1 VTIVETHTIF
11 MMLGYLFFI
20 GLFCFISNHVTH
32 TISDF
37 VLGGRSLSGPVAA
50 MGACA
55 SDMSSWLVMALPAV
69 AWMWGWQA
77 LWVPLGLV
85 IGSYCNW
92 TFVAARLRIYTEL
105 LDDALTIP
113 DYLVRRFED
122 GKGILRMISA
132 LVVLIFFVGYSASGL
147 VAASL
152 LVHTVFALTY
162 LHALI
167 LITIIFTLYT
177 VLGGFL
183 AISWVDFFQ
192 GTLVFISVLLLLAAL
207 HAYFPAWHAWP
218 EFLNRQQPAKLG
230 APHVFS
236 LEQTS
241 QGVIAW
247 LSKIAWGL
255 GYFGQVHILVRFM
268 AIKHVKQLSSAKWIA
283 IFWMTVAM
291 LVIVVLGLLGYAI
304 FMPDHANF
312 NPQLVILMLV
322 KHFFSTYWYGFAVAL
337 VMSVIMS
344 ALAAQLLVSSSAL
357 SEDIYRVYIRPHAG
371 KVELLMISRIS
382 VVVIAAI
389 AACFAYNPQS
399 SIYEM
404 VAYAWSGLGA
414 AFGPVI
420 LMSLMMKSM
429 THRAAVLGMLSGAA
443 TVILWLTASHFFG
456 GIFQLYELIPGFMVS
471 SLVIFVVSRFNP
483 TISQKMRDSF
493 DQYQDLYRKS
503 QSTQS
508 IF

>member
-1 VTIVETHTIF
+1 MHTIF
-11 MMLGYLFFI
+11 MMLGYLVFI
-20 GLFCFISNHVTH
+20 GLLCFISNHVTH

-122 GKGILRMISA
+122 GKGLLRMMSA
-132 LVVLIFFVGYSASGL
+132 LVVLLFFVGYSASGF

-152 LVHTVFALTY
+152 LVHTVFGFTY
-162 LHALI
+162 VHALI

-192 GTLVFISVLLLLAAL
+192 GTLVFISVLLLLVAL

-218 EFLNRQQPAKLG
+218 EFLSRKQADGLSVLLP
-230 APHVFS
+230 VFTFKHAS
-236 LEQTS
+236 E
-241 QGVIAW
+241 GFMDW

-268 AIKHVKQLSSAKWIA
+268 AIKDVKQLASAKWIA
-283 IFWMTVAM
+283 IFWMTTAM
-291 LVIVVLGLLGYAI
+291 LAIVLLGFLGYAI

-312 NPQLVILMLV
+312 NHQLVILMLV
-322 KHFFSTYWYGFAVAL
+322 KHFFSTYCYGFALAL

-357 SEDIYRVYIRPHAG
+357 SEDVYRVYIRPQAG
-371 KVELLMISRIS
+371 KVELLLIGRIS

-420 LMSLMMKSM
+420 LMSLLMRSM
-429 THRAAVLGMLSGAA
+429 THKAAVLGMFSGAF
-443 TVILWLTASHFFG
+443 TVICWLIASHFFG
-456 GIFQLYELIPGFMVS
+456 GIFHLYELIPGFIVS
-471 SLVIFVVSRFNP
+471 AWVIVIVSRYDENP
-483 TISQKMRDSF
+483 SASISRSF
-493 DQYQDLYRKS
+493 DQYQDLYRNSLNK
-503 QSTQS
+503 
-508 IF
+508 

>member
-1 VTIVETHTIF
+1 MHTIF

-20 GLFCFISNHVTH
+20 GLLCFISNHITH
-32 TISDF
+32 SISDF

-55 SDMSSWLVMALPAV
+55 SDMSSWLVRALPAV

-113 DYLVRRFED
+113 DYLVRRFDD
-122 GKGILRMISA
+122 GKGILRMMSA

-162 LHALI
+162 VHALI
-167 LITIIFTLYT
+167 LVTIIFTFYT
-177 VLGGFL
+177 VFGGFL

-218 EFLNRQQPAKLG
+218 AFLSRQLPDALDTGHVQSLG
-230 APHVFS
+230 H
-236 LEQTS
+236 TS

-268 AIKHVKQLSSAKWIA
+268 AIKNVKQLSSAKWIA
-283 IFWMTVAM
+283 IFWMTTAM
-291 LVIVVLGLLGYAI
+291 LAIVLLGFLGYAI

-312 NPQLVILMLV
+312 NHQLVILMLV
-322 KHFFSTYWYGFAVAL
+322 KHFFSTYCYGFALAL

-357 SEDIYRVYIRPHAG
+357 SEDVYRVYIRPQAG
-371 KVELLMISRIS
+371 KVELLMVSRIS
-382 VVVIAAI
+382 VIVIAAI

-420 LMSLMMKSM
+420 LMSLFMRNM
-429 THRAAVLGMLSGAA
+429 THKAAVFGMLSGAA
-443 TVILWLTASHFFG
+443 TVIFWLMASHIFG
-456 GIFQLYELIPGFMVS
+456 GVFQLYELIPGFLVS
-471 SLVIFVVSRFNP
+471 SLVIFVVSRSSPPVFK
-483 TISQKMRDSF
+483 KMHHSF

-503 QSTQS
+503 QSTRL